1 MRLILTILALAIPV
15 APVIAQDATKKKAKT
30 KVNLQPLGDRL
41 VVQRDE
47 SEETTAGGIVLP
59 DTAKDKPARGIVL
72 SVGAGRMLKDGS
84 RATMQVKEGDR
95 ILFTSYGPEEL
106 TVGDQ
111 ELLLMREDDVLA
123 VID

>member
-1 MRLILTILALAIPV
+1 MAT
-15 APVIAQDATKKKAKT
+15 ATKSKSKSGKA

-47 SEETTAGGIVLP
+47 SEDVTAGGIVLP
-59 DTAKDKPARGIVL
+59 DSARDKPARGIVL

-84 RATMQVKEGDR
+84 RAPLQVKEGDR
-95 ILFTSYGPEEL
+95 ILFTTYGPEEL

-123 VID
+123 VIE

>member
-1 MRLILTILALAIPV
+1 MAT
-15 APVIAQDATKKKAKT
+15 ATKKKPKT
-30 KVNLQPLGDRL
+30 KVKLQPLGDRL

-47 SEETTAGGIVLP
+47 SEETTAGGLVLP

-72 SVGAGRMLKDGS
+72 SVGDGRMLKDGS
-84 RATMQVKEGDR
+84 RADMQVKEGDR

-123 VID
+123 IID

>member
-1 MRLILTILALAIPV
+1 MAT
-15 APVIAQDATKKKAKT
+15 ATKKKAKT

-59 DTAKDKPARGIVL
+59 DSAQDKPARGIVL
-72 SVGAGRMLKDGS
+72 SIGQGRMLKDGS
-84 RATMQVKEGDR
+84 RAAMQVKEGDR

-111 ELLLMREDDVLA
+111 ALLLMREEDVLA
-123 VID
+123 IID

>member
-1 MRLILTILALAIPV
+1 MAT
-15 APVIAQDATKKKAKT
+15 ATKKKAKT
-30 KVNLQPLGDRL
+30 RVNLQPLGDRL

-72 SVGAGRMLKDGS
+72 SVGDGRMLKDGS
-84 RATMQVKEGDR
+84 RAEMQVKEGDR

-123 VID
+123 IID

>member
-1 MRLILTILALAIPV
+1 M
-15 APVIAQDATKKKAKT
+15 
-30 KVNLQPLGDRL
+30 QPLGDRL

-72 SVGAGRMLKDGS
+72 SVGDGRMLKDGS
-84 RATMQVKEGDR
+84 RAEMQVKEGDR

-123 VID
+123 IID

>member
-1 MRLILTILALAIPV
+1 MAI
-15 APVIAQDATKKKAKT
+15 ATKKKPGKT

-47 SEETTAGGIVLP
+47 SEDVTSGGILLP
-59 DTAKDKPARGIVL
+59 DSARDKPARGIVL
-72 SVGAGRMLKDGS
+72 SVGAGKMLKDGTRS
-84 RATMQVKEGDR
+84 PLQVKEGDR

-106 TVGDQ
+106 KVGDQ

-123 VID
+123 VIE

>member
-1 MRLILTILALAIPV
+1 M
-15 APVIAQDATKKKAKT
+15 KT

-59 DTAKDKPARGIVL
+59 DSAKDKPARGIVL
-72 SVGAGRMLKDGS
+72 SVGDGRMLKDGS
-84 RATMQVKEGDR
+84 RAEMQVKEGDR

-106 TVGDQ
+106 KVGDQ
-111 ELLLMREDDVLA
+111 ELLLMREEDVLA
-123 VID
+123 VIE